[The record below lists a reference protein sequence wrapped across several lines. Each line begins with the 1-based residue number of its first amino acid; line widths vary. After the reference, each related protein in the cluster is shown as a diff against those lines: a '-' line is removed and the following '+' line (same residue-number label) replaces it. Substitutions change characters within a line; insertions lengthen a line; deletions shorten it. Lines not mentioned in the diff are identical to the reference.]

1 MEQHL
6 SPDWD
11 NETLAILFGQTMMLD
26 GRGVFAATE
35 HQLLSMQFYEDQRK
49 QKSLFIS
56 RRKEEV
62 WYLD

>member
-1 MEQHL
+1 MEQQL
-6 SPDWD
+6 SPEWD
-11 NETLAILFGQTMMLD
+11 NETLAIILFGQTMMLD

-62 WYLD
+62 